1 MSNPYVTPVRPVRIF
16 PALPGRNP
24 CFRISPALMGLCRYF
39 AWNDF
44 LLCITF
50 LAALWFPLIS
60 TAAYQPGSAL
70 RYAHSFRQWTTHC
83 LKPMGF
89 LLRRPRN
96 LLSPQALIRTV
107 PVLYCYSF
115 YAICL
120 NPSSSIFFAAL
131 ISLSWF
137 VPQTGHIHSLTDRFF
152 VSVFWYPQAEHSW
165 LLA

>member
-1 MSNPYVTPVRPVRIF
+1 MNKLSHAKQFLLLDCGYYCTAAPIPFDGYTLIPQLRPRQFSSAPWWCLTVPVPVRSS
-16 PALPGRNP
+16 LKDM
-24 CFRISPALMGLCRYF
+24 S
-39 AWNDF
+39 
-44 LLCITF
+44 ITPQSRSM
-50 LAALWFPLIS
+50 W
-60 TAAYQPGSAL
+60 
-70 RYAHSFRQWTTHC
+70 WTTHC

-96 LLSPQALIRTV
+96 LLSPQALIRAV
-107 PVLYCYSF
+107 PALYYYF
-115 YAICL
+115 YAISL

-152 VSVFWYPQAEHSW
+152 VSAFWYPQAEHNW